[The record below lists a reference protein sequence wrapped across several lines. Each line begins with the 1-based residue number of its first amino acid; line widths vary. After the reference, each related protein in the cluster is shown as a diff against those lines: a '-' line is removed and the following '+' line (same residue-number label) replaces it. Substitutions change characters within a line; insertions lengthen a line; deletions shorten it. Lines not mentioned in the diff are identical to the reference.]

1 MTETERSAELKP
13 WNEPRVE
20 VLDVAE
26 SEMRNGM
33 GHDGSSFPNST
44 RS

>member
-1 MTETERSAELKP
+1 MIDAEQPVVLKP
-13 WNEPRVE
+13 WSEPRVE
-20 VLDVAE
+20 VLDVAD
-26 SEMRNGM
+26 SEIFRGV